1 MRGLYWACHTATST
15 TRFGTEVPLRWH
27 FSIVRWQRCR
37 SAAENNV
44 RNSLVVVSISSQVF
58 FKNLCQTFNSCTFS
72 SVCLVSGS
80 VRRVSVS
87 LFHLCFFSFFIVN
100 NLLEVAGLV
109 HILNKA
115 VEKQGRHI
123 ATEEQATGYLTRHVF
138 VFLFYRF

>member
-1 MRGLYWACHTATST
+1 
-15 TRFGTEVPLRWH
+15 
-27 FSIVRWQRCR
+27 
-37 SAAENNV
+37 
-44 RNSLVVVSISSQVF
+44 
-58 FKNLCQTFNSCTFS
+58 
-72 SVCLVSGS
+72 